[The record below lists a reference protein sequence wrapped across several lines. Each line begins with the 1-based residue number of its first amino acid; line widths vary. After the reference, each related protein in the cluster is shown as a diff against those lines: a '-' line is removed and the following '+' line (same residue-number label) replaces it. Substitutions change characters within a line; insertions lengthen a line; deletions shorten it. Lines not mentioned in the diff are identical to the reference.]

1 VAGDLMSDLTFE
13 ITDAH
18 AEPYAA
24 VPTMAFR
31 MRITE
36 ADARPIHS
44 VVLRTQ
50 IQIEAQR
57 RHYAHAEER
66 RLLELF
72 DTPARWGETLK
83 PMLWTH
89 VTTIVPA
96 FEGVVEIDIPVACT
110 YDFEVTGAKYL
121 HALDDGEIPLLFLFS
136 GTVFART
143 GNGFAVDQVPWDRES
158 TYRLPV
164 RVWRELMNAYF
175 PGGAWL
181 RLRRD
186 SFDALH
192 RFKADRALPTWDA
205 AIDALLEGAV
215 TKEPA

>member
-1 VAGDLMSDLTFE
+1 MSDLTFE
-13 ITDAH
+13 IIDAR

-31 MRITE
+31 MRIVE

-44 VVLRTQ
+44 IVLRTQ

-57 RHYAHAEER
+57 RHYAPAEER

-72 DTPARWGETLK
+72 DTPARWGQTLK

-96 FEGVVEIDIPVACT
+96 FEGVVEIDIPVTCT

-143 GNGFAVDQVPWDRES
+143 GSGFSVDQVPWDRES
-158 TYRLPV
+158 NYRLPV
-164 RVWRELMNAYF
+164 RVWRELMDAYF

-205 AIDALLEGAV
+205 AVDALLDAAA
-215 TKEPA
+215 TREPV

>member
-1 VAGDLMSDLTFE
+1 MSELSFE
-13 ITDAH
+13 IVGAR
-18 AEPYAA
+18 AERYAA
-24 VPTMAFR
+24 VPTMIFR
-31 MRITE
+31 LRISE
-36 ADARPIHS
+36 ADARPIQS
-44 VVLRTQ
+44 IVLRAQ

-57 RHYAHAEER
+57 RHYGPAEES

-72 DTPARWGETLK
+72 DVPARWGQTLK
-83 PMLWTH
+83 PILWTL
-89 VTTIVPA
+89 TTATVPA
-96 FEGVVEIDIPVACT
+96 FEGVTEIDLPVTCT

-143 GNGFAVDQVPWDRES
+143 GTGFAVDQVPWDREA

-164 RVWRELMNAYF
+164 SVWRQMMDHYF

-181 RLRRD
+181 RLSRE

-205 AIDALLEGAV
+205 AVAQLIEGAGM
-215 TKEPA
+215 KEPV